1 MASCCVSSGGAP
13 TPAGTS
19 MFTMRKICTHMKCE
33 VKHNGN
39 MGMGLIMGGA
49 FMA

>member
-1 MASCCVSSGGAP
+1 
-13 TPAGTS
+13 
-19 MFTMRKICTHMKCE
+19 MKCE